1 MARQCY
7 LILDSDLHIME
18 PDDLSARYLDEPYRS
33 TNPPRFLGA
42 QAGGSAA
49 SGLDDRAVPEPAVI
63 GRASVARS
71 CGTTAP
77 ASTQSRHRRQLIEL
91 CGSHPDS

>member
-7 LILDSDLHIME
+7 LILDRLHIME

-42 QAGGSAA
+42 QAGGSAP

-63 GRASVARS
+63 GRASSRQILWDNCARLYAIE
-71 CGTTAP
+71 TPPTA
-77 ASTQSRHRRQLIEL
+77 
-91 CGSHPDS
+91 D